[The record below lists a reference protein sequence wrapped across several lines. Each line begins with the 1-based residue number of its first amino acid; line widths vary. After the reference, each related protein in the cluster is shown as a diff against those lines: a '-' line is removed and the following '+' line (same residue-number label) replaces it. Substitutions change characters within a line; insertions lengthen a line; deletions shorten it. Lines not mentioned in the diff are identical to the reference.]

1 MLQIL
6 IMILG
11 KKLIIL
17 DLCVI
22 LFLEKK
28 NNCLSI
34 ILYSIARTDIDRYI
48 YNSDTQSQKVVI
60 IMKRC
65 NIYGII
71 QCSIM

>member
-65 NIYGII
+65 NIIWYNT
-71 QCSIM
+71 M